1 MSELTLIEKNAGN
14 KKEEAQVLVLV
25 PARVKK
31 KKIKVY
37 FIHCQFVDFL
47 AISYAIYAND
57 TQHFL
62 LPSSGP

>member
-31 KKIKVY
+31 KKNQGVFY
-37 FIHCQFVDFL
+37 SLSVCRL
-47 AISYAIYAND
+47 PG
-57 TQHFL
+57 HFL
-62 LPSSGP
+62 RNLCQ